1 MLIKKD
7 RLVDRKVNILSLF
20 DLKAF
25 IVANVPEFQ
34 CDWEKVIGVA
44 KYTPYC
50 QQCNKYKSG
59 VSVIHNIKESNVGRR
74 Y

>member
-1 MLIKKD
+1 MWKTFD
-7 RLVDRKVNILSLF
+7 RRWKNNVFVRMHKIILMVRKA
-20 DLKAF
+20 D
-25 IVANVPEFQ
+25 
-34 CDWEKVIGVA
+34 
-44 KYTPYC
+44 YTHYC

>member
-44 KYTPYC
+44 
-50 QQCNKYKSG
+50 
-59 VSVIHNIKESNVGRR
+59 
-74 Y
+74 